1 MFLIINR
8 PDVQAILNISIIT
21 TVTLSGQSILFNG
34 SIETNV
40 DYGTVEAAVTAFDN
54 IARTL
59 NSEGFVKLES
69 VLFRP
74 YHVNKVERLAD
85 QEDLLTG
92 TKLTFFDASEVLLEK
107 DTQEESTVLYEVI
120 VLVLKAAT
128 ADPE

>member
-1 MFLIINR
+1 M
-8 PDVQAILNISIIT
+8 
-21 TVTLSGQSILFNG
+21 
-34 SIETNV
+34 
-40 DYGTVEAAVTAFDN
+40 
-54 IARTL
+54 
-59 NSEGFVKLES
+59 ES

-74 YHVNKVERLAD
+74 YHVNKVERIAD